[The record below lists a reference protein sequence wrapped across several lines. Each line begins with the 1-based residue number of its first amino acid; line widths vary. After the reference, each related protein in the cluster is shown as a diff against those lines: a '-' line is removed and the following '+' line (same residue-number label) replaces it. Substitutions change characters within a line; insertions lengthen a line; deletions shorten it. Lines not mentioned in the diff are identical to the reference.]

1 MLDMKKMIFIL
12 MLSMTISACQL
23 QDSPEQKVTNEENQ
37 QESSKEEEENMEITM
52 SIGEQDF
59 RIYLENNESA
69 QALLEK
75 LPMTFTMKELN
86 GNEKY
91 YNMDQQLPTNQ
102 QDIGKIETGDVM
114 LFGDNCLVIF
124 YESFSTSYR
133 YTRLGKVEDG
143 ERFADI
149 ARQGK
154 NIEVSL
160 SK

>member
-1 MLDMKKMIFIL
+1 MKKMIFML
-12 MLSMTISACQL
+12 MLSMILTACQI
-23 QDSPEQKVTNEENQ
+23 QDSPEPKILKEDNQ
-37 QESSKEEEENMEITM
+37 QESSKEEEEKMEITM

-59 RIYLENNESA
+59 TIHLEDNESS

-91 YNMDQQLPTNQ
+91 YEMNEQLPTNQ
-102 QDIGKIETGDVM
+102 QYTGYVKAGDVM

-133 YTRLGKVEDG
+133 YTRLGRVEDG
-143 ERFADI
+143 ERFVDI

-160 SK
+160 FK

>member
-1 MLDMKKMIFIL
+1 MKKIIL
-12 MLSMTISACQL
+12 MLILLMILSACQL